1 MSAIS
6 SPLLFKSYDEA
17 IKALKVPEDM
27 YVFKITENAR
37 SLDSVIQGGQVLYKV
52 GIGRMNGPGH
62 PAGNQMFYRQ
72 TPILDSLKNYQR
84 APVIRLGVDGVTG
97 PVEYLGMYKF
107 DSLLIG
113 MSFEGFKYYI
123 FKMHRKPDTLNR
135 DSFSNASI

>member
-6 SPLLFKSYDEA
+6 SPVQFKCYDEA
-17 IKALKVPEDM
+17 IKALKIPEDM
-27 YVFKITENAR
+27 YIFKITENAR

-72 TPILDSLKNYQR
+72 TPILDSLKKYQR
-84 APVIRLGVDGVTG
+84 VPVIRLGVDGMDG

-107 DSLLIG
+107 NSLLIG

-123 FKMHRKPDTLNR
+123 FKMHRQSNTLNR
-135 DSFSNASI
+135 DSFSKAGI

>member
-1 MSAIS
+1 
-6 SPLLFKSYDEA
+6 
-17 IKALKVPEDM
+17 M

-72 TPILDSLKNYQR
+72 MPILDSLKNYQR

-113 MSFEGFKYYI
+113 TSFEGFKYYI
-123 FKMHRKPDTLNR
+123 FKMHRKPDTLNPTR
-135 DSFSNASI
+135 

>member
-1 MSAIS
+1 MPTIS
-6 SPLLFKSYDEA
+6 SPLLFQSYDEA

-72 TPILDSLKNYQR
+72 KPIFDSLNKHQQV
-84 APVIRLGVDGVTG
+84 PVFRLGPNGLAG

-113 MSFEGFKYYI
+113 TSFEGFKYYI
-123 FKMHRKPDTLNR
+123 FKMHRKPDMVNPIPW
-135 DSFSNASI
+135 SA

>member
-1 MSAIS
+1 MPTIS
-6 SPLLFKSYDEA
+6 SPLLFESYDEA
-17 IKALKVPEDM
+17 IKTLNIPEGM

-72 TPILDSLKNYQR
+72 KPIFDSLNNYQR
-84 APVIRLGVDGVTG
+84 APVIRLGVDGVAG

-123 FKMHRKPDTLNR
+123 FKMHRKPDMLNPTPW
-135 DSFSNASI
+135 SA

>member
-1 MSAIS
+1 MPTIS
-6 SPLLFKSYDEA
+6 SPLLFQSYDEA

-37 SLDSVIQGGQVLYKV
+37 SLDSVIQGGQVVYKV

-84 APVIRLGVDGVTG
+84 APVIRLGVDGVAA

-113 MSFEGFKYYI
+113 TSFEGFKYYI
-123 FKMHRKPDTLNR
+123 FKMHRKPDTLNPTR
-135 DSFSNASI
+135 

>member
-1 MSAIS
+1 
-6 SPLLFKSYDEA
+6 
-17 IKALKVPEDM
+17 M

-37 SLDSVIQGGQVLYKV
+37 SLDSVIQGGQVVYKV

-84 APVIRLGVDGVTG
+84 APVIRLGVDGMAG

-107 DSLLIG
+107 NSLLIG
-113 MSFEGFKYYI
+113 TSFEGFKYYI
-123 FKMHRKPDTLNR
+123 FKMHRKSNTLNC

>member
-1 MSAIS
+1 MPAIS
-6 SPLLFKSYDEA
+6 SPVQFKCYDEA
-17 IKALKVPEDM
+17 IKALKIPEDM

-84 APVIRLGVDGVTG
+84 LPVIRLGANGLDG

-107 DSLLIG
+107 NSLLIG
-113 MSFEGFKYYI
+113 TSFEGFKYYI
-123 FKMHRKPDTLNR
+123 FKMHRQSNTLNPTR
-135 DSFSNASI
+135 